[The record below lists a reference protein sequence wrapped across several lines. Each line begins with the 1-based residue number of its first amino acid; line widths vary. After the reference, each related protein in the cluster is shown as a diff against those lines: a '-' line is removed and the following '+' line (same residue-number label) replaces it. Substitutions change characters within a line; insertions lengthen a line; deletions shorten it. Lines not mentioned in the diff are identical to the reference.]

1 MPPLET
7 YRRKRDFSATA
18 EPRGAALRPATPGSL
33 RFVIQK
39 HAASHL
45 HFDLRLELDGV
56 MKSWAVPKGPSID
69 PQVKRLAMQVE
80 DHPIE
85 YNRFEGTIPEGEY
98 GGGTVMIWDR
108 GTYEPLEGGLDELR
122 EAFKKGTIKFLLH
135 GERLH
140 GSWAL
145 VRMNRGAG
153 RQWLLIK
160 HRDRYA
166 RTGGNIVGRVLTSVA
181 TQRTMKSIAGEER
194 ARARSAVKTSERRAP
209 TRTTPTRVIPRLEPM
224 LARLGTSL
232 PEGKGWTF
240 EPKYDGIRVLAFAD
254 GDAVSLV
261 TRNQLDKASQFP
273 DIAGA
278 LTALSRKK
286 RRPFVLDGEIV
297 AYAGRV
303 LGRFQELQERIHE
316 TNSAKIAGHIRNS
329 PAALIAFDL
338 LMEGVVSYVKE
349 PLATRRATLEKLFA
363 RQRSPALRLGV
374 SIEGGGDRLL
384 EKATKE
390 GWEGIMAKRL
400 DAPYRTGKRSDA
412 WLKLKLEARQEF
424 VVGGWTEPRRS
435 REHIGS
441 LLLGYWKRGKLIY
454 AGHTGAGFSRRTLA
468 DLAARLAPLERKTS
482 AFETEP
488 RPNAPAH
495 WTRPEVV
502 VEIKFNEWTAGG
514 RLRRPV
520 FLGVRDDKD
529 ARTVVREGPARQRQ
543 QRRVRPAATARRTVQ
558 ATATSRA
565 TAKGAA

>member
-1 MPPLET
+1 VKKKQPASLAE
-7 YRRKRDFSATA
+7 YQRKRDFTATA
-18 EPRGAALRPATPGSL
+18 EPRGGSARTSEAAAKRSPARSAAAKRAPGSL

-39 HAASHL
+39 HAASQL
-45 HFDLRLELDGV
+45 HFDFRLELDGV

-85 YNRFEGTIPEGEY
+85 YNSFEGIIPEGEY

-122 EAFKKGTIKFLLH
+122 EAFKKGNIKFGLH

-145 VRMNRGAG
+145 VRMNRGDG

-166 RTGGNIVGRVLTSVA
+166 RTGGNIVGRALASVA
-181 TQRTMKSIAGEER
+181 TNRTMRAIAGEKG
-194 ARARSAVKTSERRAP
+194 AVRS
-209 TRTTPTRVIPRLEPM
+209 RTIPKLQPM

-232 PEGKGWTF
+232 PEGDGWTF

-254 GDAVSLV
+254 GDAVSLM

-273 DIAGA
+273 DITGA
-278 LTALSRKK
+278 LATLSRRK
-286 RRPFVLDGEIV
+286 RRAFVIDGEIV
-297 AYAGRV
+297 AYAGRM

-316 TNSAKIAGHIRNS
+316 TNSEKIAGHIRNS

-338 LMEGVVSYVKE
+338 LMDGAVSYSSE
-349 PLATRRATLEKLFA
+349 PLATRRAALEKLLSG
-363 RQRSPALRLGV
+363 QRVPALRLGA
-374 SIEGGGDRLL
+374 SLEGGGERLL
-384 EKATKE
+384 KKATKE

-400 DAPYRTGKRSDA
+400 DSPYRMGKRADD

-435 REHIGS
+435 REHLGA

-468 DLAARLAPLERKTS
+468 AMAARLAPLERKTS
-482 AFETEP
+482 PFEPEP
-488 RPNAPAH
+488 RTNATAH

-502 VEIKFNEWTAGG
+502 AEIKFNEWTADG
-514 RLRRPV
+514 RLRQPV
-520 FLGVRDDKD
+520 FLGVRDDKNP
-529 ARTVVREGPARQRQ
+529 RTVVREGAARQRH
-543 QRRVRPAATARRTVQ
+543 QRRVRPTAIGHRRS
-558 ATATSRA
+558 A
-565 TAKGAA
+565 